1 MKLISTFGLYFITL
15 ILFLHLDSSSVYS
28 EPEEID
34 NDDKKDVSKKNG
46 VQVYDE
52 SIEVQSIYDGFD
64 SPVFLGFAGT
74 NDILVYEKQ
83 GFIKR
88 VIDDDLIE
96 KPILKLDTQNGNEIF
111 MKGIIS
117 KDTTKD
123 EIVTHYIFLYYTQC
137 DPDDD
142 CRDLVY
148 RYELHDK
155 NNVLLNPKLL
165 FSLKTFKDSID
176 DQGIIR
182 LAPDNNLHLDI
193 KKVQKI
199 SGDDDSGTLNEDED
213 EKGKMSWTECFIQ
226 TNLGND
232 FNDKLTSEN
241 EYNGLDHGH
250 GLSDSFGA
258 DFDPYSGEL
267 WYLEDGL
274 DNADEIRMVL
284 QPSDNDS
291 LMKTDLFKQVNKNE
305 NFFCVDREY
314 SDDIKHIEEDDI
326 SLKSLLFLHTQYLGK
341 KNSDN
346 LLVSSDTNQIFQFD
360 LDRNR
365 SDLIVPT
372 KSQDIQASVDT
383 KDAKQF
389 VFAEGFNGL
398 LDVRLNPYDGLLY
411 VLDKNTDEEDD
422 STGTIYRFEK
432 KSVKFYDSPAQT
444 NTK

>member
-1 MKLISTFGLYFITL
+1 MRTLKLISTFTLYFITL
-15 ILFLHLDSSSVYS
+15 ILILHLDSSSVYS
-28 EPEEID
+28 ESDETDD
-34 NDDKKDVSKKNG
+34 NDDKKEDSSKDV
-46 VQVYDE
+46 VEVYDE
-52 SIEVQSIYDGFD
+52 SIDVQSIYDDDGLD
-64 SPVFLGFAGT
+64 SPVFLGFAGP

-88 VIDDDLIE
+88 VIDGDLIE
-96 KPILKLDTQNGNEIF
+96 KPVLKLDTQSGKEIF
-111 MKGIIS
+111 MKGILS

-137 DPDDD
+137 DPNED

-148 RYELHDK
+148 RYELDDK

-165 FSLKTFKDSID
+165 FSLKTFKDSIE

-193 KKVQKI
+193 KNVQKI
-199 SGDDDSGTLNEDED
+199 SGYDYSGTLNDE

-232 FNDKLTSEN
+232 FSDKLLTEN
-241 EYNGLDHGH
+241 EYIGMDQGH
-250 GLSDSFGA
+250 GLSGSFGA

-274 DNADEIRMVL
+274 DNADEIRMLL
-284 QPSDNDS
+284 QPTNNNS
-291 LMKTDLFKQVNKNE
+291 LMKTDLFKQGDKND
-305 NFFCVDREY
+305 NFFCIDREY
-314 SDDIKHIEEDDI
+314 YDDLKHIEEDDI

-341 KNSDN
+341 KNSHN

-372 KSQDIQASVDT
+372 KSQDTQGSLDT
-383 KDAKQF
+383 KDAKEF

-411 VLDKNTDEEDD
+411 ILDKNTDEEDD
-422 STGTIYRFEK
+422 WTGTIYRFEK
-432 KSVKFYDSPAQT
+432 KVSK
-444 NTK
+444 NL

>member
-1 MKLISTFGLYFITL
+1 MKKLKLISTFGLYFITL
-15 ILFLHLDSSSVYS
+15 ILILQLDSSSLYS
-28 EPEEID
+28 EPDETD
-34 NDDKKDVSKKNG
+34 NDDDEKGVSNKAA
-46 VQVYDE
+46 VEVYDE
-52 SIEVQSIYDGFD
+52 SIEVKSIYDGFN
-64 SPVFLGFAGT
+64 SPVFLGFAGP

-88 VIDDDLIE
+88 VIDGDLIK
-96 KPILKLDTQNGNEIF
+96 KPVLKLDTQSGNEIF

-117 KDTTKD
+117 KDMTKD

-137 DPDDD
+137 DPNDD

-148 RYELHDK
+148 RYELEDK

-165 FSLKTFKDSID
+165 FSLKTFKDSIEN
-176 DQGIIR
+176 QGIIR

-193 KKVQKI
+193 KNVQKI
-199 SGDDDSGTLNEDED
+199 SGYDDSGTLNEDE
-213 EKGKMSWTECFIQ
+213 KGKMSWKECIIQ

-241 EYNGLDHGH
+241 EYIGLDHGH
-250 GLSDSFGA
+250 GLSGSFGA

-274 DNADEIRMVL
+274 DNPDEIHMLL
-284 QPSDNDS
+284 QPSDNNS
-291 LMKTDLFKQVNKNE
+291 LMKTDPFKQVNKNE
-305 NFFCVDREY
+305 NFFCIDREY
-314 SDDIKHIEEDDI
+314 YDDLKHSEEADI

-365 SDLIVPT
+365 SDLIIPI

-432 KSVKFYDSPAQT
+432 KGSKIL
-444 NTK
+444 

>member
-1 MKLISTFGLYFITL
+1 M
-15 ILFLHLDSSSVYS
+15 HLESSSVYS
-28 EPEEID
+28 EPDETYE
-34 NDDKKDVSKKNG
+34 NDDKKEVSNKDV
-46 VQVYDE
+46 VEVYDE
-52 SIEVQSIYDGFD
+52 SIEVQSIYDDDGLD
-64 SPVFLGFAGT
+64 SPVFLGFAGP

-88 VIDDDLIE
+88 VIDGDLI
-96 KPILKLDTQNGNEIF
+96 KRPVLKLDTQSGNEIF

-137 DPDDD
+137 DPNDD

-148 RYELHDK
+148 RYELDDK
-155 NNVLLNPKLL
+155 NNILLNAKLL
-165 FSLKTFKDSID
+165 FSLKTFKDSIE

-193 KKVQKI
+193 KNVQKI
-199 SGDDDSGTLNEDED
+199 SGYDDSGTLNEI

-241 EYNGLDHGH
+241 EYIGLDHGH
-250 GLSDSFGA
+250 GLSGSFGA

-274 DNADEIRMVL
+274 DNADEIRMLL
-284 QPSDNDS
+284 QPSDNNN
-291 LMKTDLFKQVNKNE
+291 LMKTDPFKQVNKNE
-305 NFFCVDREY
+305 NFFCIDREY
-314 SDDIKHIEEDDI
+314 YDDLKHTEEADI

-365 SDLIVPT
+365 SNLIIPT

-422 STGTIYRFEK
+422 STATIYRFEK
-432 KSVKFYDSPAQT
+432 KGSK
-444 NTK
+444 NL